1 MYDCNF
7 CHNSFDLDSQTWSI
21 VQPSF
26 DSQVSDQDQEEV
38 LQSCVNEDISLMNKY
53 ISLINKYISS
63 MSEDIRLMNKYLSL
77 INECI

>member
-53 ISLINKYISS
+53 ISLMKKYISH
-63 MSEDIRLMNKYLSL
+63 E
-77 INECI
+77 

>member
-63 MSEDIRLMNKYLSL
+63 MSEDISLMNKYISL